1 MMGLAHKGVFM
12 KKLTVV
18 LLIAL
23 LAMTAVFAQSGSE
36 TATTASKA
44 TKIGFVVINDE
55 SDQGYPGTSSTE
67 WKLHSQS

>member
-55 SDQGYPGTSSTE
+55 SDQGYTLLRAGGGGVR
-67 WKLHSQS
+67 